1 MKNMLYR
8 RTDDVEKLQKV
19 VADTEQQFVECLQQ
33 IKMLGEEKEQ
43 RQKDLEDLRVAA
55 QQLVEMVDP

>member
-8 RTDDVEKLQKV
+8 RTHDVEKLQKV
-19 VADTEQQFVECLQQ
+19 IADTEKQFVNCLQQ

-43 RQKDLEDLRVAA
+43 R
-55 QQLVEMVDP
+55 